1 MKVRHVPLFRDFLF
15 YAVTFADDA
24 WKVDGYTF
32 LLFVGFQKIPF
43 PGFPQWPLGCGFRL
57 SRCKRLLIFLVPEFI
72 EGVGLGEGEIGMFL
86 HFLLW
91 SLERPD
97 CMQCVLLLSDELI
110 DPSFF

>member
-1 MKVRHVPLFRDFLF
+1 M
-15 YAVTFADDA
+15 
-24 WKVDGYTF
+24 
-32 LLFVGFQKIPF
+32 
-43 PGFPQWPLGCGFRL
+43 
-57 SRCKRLLIFLVPEFI
+57 S
-72 EGVGLGEGEIGMFL
+72 LGEGEIGMFL